1 MTQAD
6 TVGNEASPCR
16 HASSAMP
23 GLGVTAVS
31 KVANDIFGVDVENN
45 SFAVFPQLSG
55 VSAASFVTIA

>member
-1 MTQAD
+1 
-6 TVGNEASPCR
+6 
-16 HASSAMP
+16 MP